1 VTPDPLREHIAR
13 LEPWLDD
20 PENGTYPTYS
30 VPLFAAGE
38 GEATATARGQDTKSP
53 SPAAPPVEHRS
64 IGKVY
69 EPNGWGDCE
78 ACGRPWPC
86 PQARIDY
93 MGSVGI
99 TPPHVVNAAP
109 QEAPTEPPTWQQAE
123 DVYGFD
129 AMREPLR
136 AAAPDRCDECGG
148 LVKGFFANFL
158 RRCPNDW
165 HIVREEWEHGLG
177 RAPQG
182 EGNTDGLG

>member
-1 VTPDPLREHIAR
+1 MTPDPELREHIAR

-78 ACGRPWPC
+78 VCGLAWPC
-86 PQARIDY
+86 P
-93 MGSVGI
+93 S
-99 TPPHVVNAAP
+99 AP
-109 QEAPTEPPTWQQAE
+109 
-123 DVYGFD
+123 
-129 AMREPLR
+129 L
-136 AAAPDRCDECGG
+136 GG
-148 LVKGFFANFL
+148 
-158 RRCPNDW
+158 
-165 HIVREEWEHGLG
+165 
-177 RAPQG
+177 
-182 EGNTDGLG
+182 GNTDEQA